1 MHDRIE
7 DKKRAR
13 MTARHMDADEAE
25 RSVERDESRRTLS
38 QRTGPALFVAAA
50 LVAIA
55 AGIWLLA

>member
-38 QRTGPALFVAAA
+38 QRAGPTLFVAAA